1 VQEFET
7 PGFFEPRRQSDEEIL
22 WSGRARFSR
31 RLFAIAFLGLFALGC
46 IVYFA
51 VLGEVLL
58 AMSFGLVLESSIV
71 ILGPLFFAFRGSRY
85 HITDRRILVR
95 RADRVRGS
103 VPLEDVRTAIITKT
117 GFLGVASLNVY
128 HYKNRLGS
136 SFLGGTPQDGE
147 GLPADCLSL
156 GLLGKSHAEE
166 AEQVVL
172 QAKYAKEQ
180 GLI

>member
-1 VQEFET
+1 MQEFET
-7 PGFFEPRRQSDEEIL
+7 HGIFEPRPQSDEEIL

-31 RLFAIAFLGLFALGC
+31 RPFAVAFLGLFALGC
-46 IVYFA
+46 LVCFA

-58 AMSFGLVLESSIV
+58 AMSFGLVLESAIV
-71 ILGPLFFAFRGSRY
+71 ILGPFFAFRGSRY

-103 VPLEDVRTAIITKT
+103 VPLEDVRTAVITKT

-128 HYKNRLGS
+128 HYKNGLGTW
-136 SFLGGTPQDGE
+136 FLGGTPQDGE
-147 GLPADCLSL
+147 GRPVHCLSL
-156 GLLGKSHAEE
+156 GLLGKTEAEE
-166 AEQVVL
+166 AEQVAL
-172 QAKYAKEQ
+172 QAKYAKDK